1 MSSTTRS
8 PSPDRFGP
16 DARFGPE
23 VRFGAR
29 AAISL
34 TLVACL
40 SAAVGCATTTRTTTT
55 TTTAVPVTVT
65 VEPVAE
71 EGAPPRDPDSDVS
84 TILRGLEEEESGA
97 ARPIPNPIVPP
108 ADYERAVAQ
117 GTRSRTGAPG
127 PRYWQQ
133 SAEYSLFARLET
145 GAKRLRGRAEIRYQN
160 ESPDTLEE
168 LYLHLSQNVHA
179 DGGAR
184 NGPLQVTGGVQLDF
198 VSIDGTELFPV
209 DSPEAPGYMVDGTLL
224 RLSLIEPLHAG
235 SQIEIET
242 HWWFDIPQQGAG
254 ARMGWSEDNF
264 FYMAYWYPQMAVYD
278 DVVGWQLD
286 QFLGGAEF
294 YTGFGSYDLEVE
306 APHGWLV
313 RATGQQLNEGE
324 VFPEMILDRLQAA
337 EGSDSVVHLLTEA
350 DLGPGR
356 ATRRSNDGWLLWRFQ
371 TDKARD
377 AAFSV
382 SRNSLWDATRTP
394 VGDRNGDGQPDYA
407 RIESVYRPGA
417 GLWVEAA
424 RYAQHAIDFHSRFT
438 GFPYPWPHMTA
449 IEGGGII
456 SGGMEFP
463 MQTLI
468 GDYNVRGDSALYYVT
483 AHELAHM
490 WVPMIVGSDER
501 RYAWMDE
508 GMTTFLENQAR
519 REFYPGNPADSL
531 DQETYLDLARADG
544 EGEMMRW
551 TDYQYP
557 GAGGV
562 ASYSKPASLLVALRG
577 LLGEETFMRGYRTF
591 ISEWAFRHPKPWDF
605 FQTFERVSGEE
616 LGWFW
621 RSWYYETWTLD
632 QAIGGVSSSDEGVRI
647 RVEDRGDAPMPTR
660 LRILRIDGT
669 ETRSEIPVSY
679 WLAGARSAEVVL
691 PPGLPVVRVEI
702 DPEGAF
708 PDIDRTNNVWVP

>member
-1 MSSTTRS
+1 MSWTTQSPGRS
-8 PSPDRFGP
+8 GFRHGVAFGV
-16 DARFGPE
+16 DAF
-23 VRFGAR
+23 AL
-29 AAISL
+29 AIVGCATAL
-34 TLVACL
+34 M
-40 SAAVGCATTTRTTTT
+40 GCATTTRTTTT
-55 TTTAVPVTVT
+55 TATATPVTVT
-65 VEPVAE
+65 VDPEADD
-71 EGAPPRDPDSDVS
+71 GARDPESDVS
-84 TILRGLEEEESGA
+84 TILQSLAEEETTVP
-97 ARPIPNPIVPP
+97 RPTPNRIVPP
-108 ADYERAVAQ
+108 AEYERAIAE

-133 SAEYSLFARLET
+133 SAEYRLFARIET
-145 GAKRLRGRAEIRYQN
+145 GAKRLRGRAEIQYRN
-160 ESPDTLEE
+160 ESPNTLEE

-179 DGGAR
+179 EGGAR
-184 NGPLQVTGGVQLDF
+184 NEPLEVTGGSHLDF
-198 VSIDGTELFPV
+198 LSIDGTELFPV
-209 DSPEAPGYMVDGTLL
+209 DSPDAPGYAVDGTLL
-224 RLSLIEPLHAG
+224 RLSLIDPLPPGGEVA
-235 SQIEIET
+235 IET
-242 HWWFDIPQQGAG
+242 HWWFDVPQQGAG

-264 FYMAYWYPQMAVYD
+264 FFIAYWYPQVAVYD
-278 DVVGWQLD
+278 DVVGWHLD
-286 QFLGGAEF
+286 QFFGGAEF
-294 YTGFGSYDLEVE
+294 YTGFGRYDLEVE

-313 RATGQQLNEGE
+313 RATGRQLNEGE
-324 VFPEMILDRLQAA
+324 VFPETVLDRLQAA
-337 EGSDSVVHLLTEA
+337 EESDSIVHILTED

-356 ATRRSNDGWLLWRFQ
+356 ATRRSNDGWLVWRFQ
-371 TDKARD
+371 VERARD
-377 AAFSV
+377 AAFAV
-382 SRNSLWDATRTP
+382 TRGSLWDATRTP
-394 VGDRNGDGQPDYA
+394 VGDRNGDGAPDYA

-417 GLWVEAA
+417 GPWVEAA
-424 RYAQHAIDFHSRFT
+424 RYAQHSIDFHSRFT
-438 GFPYPWPHMTA
+438 GFPYPWSHMTA
-449 IEGGGII
+449 VEGGGII

-468 GDYNVRGDSALYYVT
+468 GDYTSRGDSALYYVT

-519 REFYPGNPADSL
+519 GEFFPGNPADSL
-531 DQETYLDLARADG
+531 DQETYLDLARSEG
-544 EGEMMRW
+544 ECEMMRW

-605 FQTFERVSGEE
+605 FATFDRVSGED
-616 LGWFW
+616 LDWFW

-647 RVEDRGDAPMPTR
+647 LVEDLGDAPMPTR
-660 LRILRIDGT
+660 LRVLRIDGS

-679 WLAGARSAEVVL
+679 WLAGARSAEVLL

-708 PDIDRTNNVWVP
+708 PDIDRANNVWVP